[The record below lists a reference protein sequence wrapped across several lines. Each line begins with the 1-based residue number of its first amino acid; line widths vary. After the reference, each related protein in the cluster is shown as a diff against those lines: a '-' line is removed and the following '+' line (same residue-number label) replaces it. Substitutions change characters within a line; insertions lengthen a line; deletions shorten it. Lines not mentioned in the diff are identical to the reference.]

1 MYREH
6 FGRVIVHVK
15 RALRKDQRLTAD
27 EFNQLLQL
35 SEAIIDYGR
44 MIQEYRRRS
53 VPNVILEITEL
64 ANRFRETPQT
74 IKNALLLLREIGRAE
89 PVDLDGCWKL
99 KLAGT
104 TSQRLQGV
112 SLGDAPLSGLD
123 DDTMDLGTA

>member
-15 RALRKDQRLTAD
+15 RALRKDRRLTAD

-35 SEAIIDYGR
+35 SEAIIEYGR
-44 MIQEYRRRS
+44 MIQAYGRYS

-74 IKNALLLLREIGRAE
+74 IEDALLLLRDIGCAQP
-89 PVDLDGCWKL
+89 PVLDGCCKL
-99 KLAGT
+99 DVGRCS
-104 TSQRLQGV
+104 SQRPRGV
-112 SLGDAPLSGLD
+112 SLG
-123 DDTMDLGTA
+123 

>member
-44 MIQEYRRRS
+44 MIQVHRRHS

-74 IKNALLLLREIGRAE
+74 IKDALLLLREIGRAE
-89 PVDLDGCWKL
+89 PIDRDGCWKL

-104 TSQRLQGV
+104 TAPRPQGV
-112 SLGDAPLSGLD
+112 SLGDAPLRGLD
-123 DDTMDLGTA
+123 DDTADLGTA